1 MKGASGPLSFGPSV
15 TNHTND
21 TDLTTSDEKGT
32 PMSPEEIEAERLD
45 EIAAGLLDAHIEDE
59 ELHEMEVSCPYN

>member
-1 MKGASGPLSFGPSV
+1 MNTSLRTG
-15 TNHTND
+15 
-21 TDLTTSDEKGT
+21 TDADKWRR
-32 PMSPEEIEAERLD
+32 MSPEEIEAERLD